1 MTTPDVELDDNRP
14 EEGAR
19 HPVHPPHTLTRHIT
33 KTLRHASIAD
43 HEEQPAEEDTTAFF
57 SEADEVL
64 RLIGSFSD
72 PAAAHEAAAERVGL
86 ILDRYQE
93 QATVLDP
100 QLEAMVVPLLEAVR
114 VVARSGGSRELL
126 PHTCKVMYT
135 LCKVRGYKTIVK
147 FVPHE
152 VADLEPLV
160 ALLGSLDAADG
171 ANWQV
176 TYALMVWLSMV
187 VMVPFDLAIIDSS
200 SAVAADGEAAAP
212 PLTLVERI
220 LQLARLHLGSTGPA
234 REAAAVLCA
243 RLLTRPGLQPH
254 LREFVRWG
262 VAQIQKGRD
271 EDAAVGADGAATAT
285 DGATQDDGKP
295 RSALAQSFLTAGISS
310 ALACAMKL
318 GHRLE
323 LLPQLPLLATVT
335 NNPEALLNDSS
346 VTRRKLGVK
355 LLQRAA
361 LVYLPPTVAAWRY
374 QRGARSLEHNLAAS
388 AEDYGVAGPD
398 MPSSTAPASAA
409 AAAAA
414 TAPPAAEA
422 EEEGEG
428 EESLVPEEIE
438 GLIEQLLCGLKDS
451 DTVVRWSAAK
461 GVGRVTS
468 RLPLELADDVVAS
481 ALELLSDD
489 EEANA
494 WHGGCLALAELARR
508 GLLLPSRLA
517 EVVPRI
523 AVALQ
528 YDVSRGAASVGTHVR
543 DAACYVCW
551 AFARAFDPDVM
562 AAHVM
567 ELAPSLLVVLAFDR
581 EVNCRRAAAA
591 AFQENVG
598 RQGNFP
604 HGIDIVTK
612 ADYYAVGAR
621 SNAYLGVGYY
631 LAGHD
636 EYRRPLLEHLL
647 DVKARH
653 WEPKLRLLAAQAAAK
668 LAPLDVEWATTTMIP
683 SLVARS
689 TSADLKERHGAV
701 HMLAE
706 VLMGL
711 VSTCHGGDGAGLPQE
726 TRKAVAGVVPNIE
739 KMRLYK
745 GRGGEVMRGAACRLL
760 EVLALLRMPC
770 GPKAALEKLKT
781 IDECLKHPSES
792 ISFAAV
798 AALNAVTFM
807 YFKEPP
813 PDALRAYLSSV
824 EGGGGAP
831 LSAVGVIRLGCDWGQ
846 QGILVPR
853 YTLPL
858 AGDPN
863 PGLRR
868 GFALALGA
876 LPRGQ
881 LAARPQEVVHALC
894 VAARHYPH
902 QPAELKDPETR
913 RNAAKALLRAC
924 TCLGLKARGG
934 ELSAALW
941 REAVEQLL
949 RSFDDYQTDNRG
961 DVGSWVREAAM
972 QCAVPLLA
980 LACAP
985 EEQDR
990 VAAAAAEEA
999 AAPAPK
1005 PAEAEGADAGV
1016 PEAVAAAA
1024 APIKKE
1030 VTAEERAAEAAELAA
1045 MVPELSVRLA
1055 RALVQQLNEKIDR
1068 MRQVAGTTMRSL
1080 LAQPG
1085 LPPLP
1090 HHEQLCELLCVD
1102 LPGGGGGGGGGEAK
1116 ARAAKEAAA
1125 APVVAIPAAPAAGT
1139 TAEMFAAAAAAARV
1153 AARPDEVDFFVAPT
1167 RCFGV
1172 SVGAAGLAAY
1182 RRDALRG
1189 VAVSAGG
1196 ITSTTSKPAG
1206 AALEKLAASLSPSE
1220 LTALGDDLLALL
1232 EDHKEEDRLAV
1243 PLLRTAQ
1250 LLVEA
1255 KRLDPLLHSAAAAFG
1270 EKLLGGVRGVTRGS
1284 KEVGTLIVGLSV
1296 QILLLPYAQGA
1307 LLSDLLRSCVLLLAH
1322 RYPKVR
1328 KAAADQLYLH
1338 LLTYGDPGPLSAP
1351 PPPEPPKAELT
1362 CGFEEV
1368 AAEEEPKA
1376 AEVEAAAPAE
1386 PPAAVD
1392 PGRLDA
1398 LMSLLL
1404 ETPWLSG
1411 VEGHARPA
1419 RYTMLEL
1426 LQLPQ
1431 PLVAAAPAAKAK
1443 AKPSDEGTYAELVN
1457 EAGY

>member
-1 MTTPDVELDDNRP
+1 M
-14 EEGAR
+14 
-19 HPVHPPHTLTRHIT
+19 
-33 KTLRHASIAD
+33 
-43 HEEQPAEEDTTAFF
+43 
-57 SEADEVL
+57 L

-72 PAAAHEAAAERVGL
+72 PTAAHEAAAERVAL

-200 SAVAADGEAAAP
+200 SAVAAADGEAAKP

-262 VAQIQKGRD
+262 VAQLQKGRE
-271 EDAAVGADGAATAT
+271 EDAAAADGAGSA
-285 DGATQDDGKP
+285 DRDDAAPKP
-295 RSALAQSFLTAGISS
+295 RGALEQSFLTAGISS

-335 NNPEALLNDSS
+335 NNPEALLADPS
-346 VTRRKLGVK
+346 VTRRKLGIK

-388 AEDYGVAGPD
+388 AADDDVAGPLA
-398 MPSSTAPASAA
+398 PSTAPAA

-414 TAPPAAEA
+414 PPA
-422 EEEGEG
+422 EEEGD
-428 EESLVPEEIE
+428 ESLVPEEIE

-523 AVALQ
+523 AVALH

-604 HGIDIVTK
+604 HGIDIVTR

-621 SNAYLGVGYY
+621 SNAYLSVGLY
-631 LAGHD
+631 LAGYD

-653 WEPKLRLLAAQAAAK
+653 WEPKLRLLAAQAAAR
-668 LAPLDVEWATTTMIP
+668 LAPLDAEWTTTKMIP
-683 SLVARS
+683 ALVARS
-689 TSADLKERHGAV
+689 ISADLKERHGAV

-706 VLMGL
+706 VLLGL
-711 VSTCHGGDGAGLPQE
+711 VNTTHGGDGANLPVE
-726 TRKAVAGVVPNIE
+726 TRKAVANVVPNIE
-739 KMRLYK
+739 KMRLYR

-760 EVLALLRMPC
+760 EVLAVLKMPC

-798 AALNAVTFM
+798 AALNAVTFA

-813 PDALRAYLSSV
+813 PDALKAYLSSLD
-824 EGGGGAP
+824 GGGAAP
-831 LSAVGVIRLGCDWGQ
+831 VQSVSVMRLGCDWGQ

-858 AGDPN
+858 ASDPN

-876 LPRGQ
+876 LPLGQ
-881 LAARPQEVVHALC
+881 LAARPKEVIHALC
-894 VAARHYPH
+894 VAARHYAH
-902 QPAELKDPETR
+902 QAAELKDPETR
-913 RNAAKALLRAC
+913 RNAARALLRAC
-924 TCLGLKARGG
+924 TCLGLRARGG
-934 ELSAALW
+934 ELSASLW
-941 REAVEQLL
+941 REAFEQILL
-949 RSFDDYQTDNRG
+949 CFDDYQTDNRG

-985 EEQDR
+985 DEPKAAAAASP
-990 VAAAAAEEA
+990 VAAAA
-999 AAPAPK
+999 PV
-1005 PAEAEGADAGV
+1005 AEAS
-1016 PEAVAAAA
+1016 PVAAAA
-1024 APIKKE
+1024 PVAEAAPVVAAAAEGEAPSSAPPARKE
-1030 VTAEERAAEAAELAA
+1030 ATAEERAAEAAELAA

-1055 RALVQQLNEKIDR
+1055 RALLQQLNEKIDR
-1068 MRQVAGTTMRSL
+1068 MRQVAGATMRQL

-1090 HHEQLCELLCVD
+1090 HHARLCEMLCVD
-1102 LPGGGGGGGGGEAK
+1102 ASGEEV
-1116 ARAAKEAAA
+1116 AATATAPPAAA
-1125 APVVAIPAAPAAGT
+1125 AVAIPAAPAAGT
-1139 TAEMFAAAAAAARV
+1139 TAEMFAAAAAAAQV

-1172 SVGAAGLAAY
+1172 SVGAVGLAAY

-1206 AALEKLAASLSPSE
+1206 AALEKLAATLPASE
-1220 LTALGDDLLALL
+1220 LALLGDDLLALL
-1232 EDHKEEDRLAV
+1232 EAHAAEDRLAV

-1250 LLVEA
+1250 LLVET
-1255 KRLDPLLHSAAAAFG
+1255 KRLDPLLHSPSRFG
-1270 EKLLGGVRGVTRGS
+1270 ARLLGCVRGVTRGS

-1296 QILLLPYAQGA
+1296 QVLLLPYAEGP

-1338 LLTYGDPGPLSAP
+1338 LLTYGDPGPLCAP
-1351 PPPEPPKAELT
+1351 PPPEPPPGEVTAP
-1362 CGFEEV
+1362 CGLEEV
-1368 AAEEEPKA
+1368 AAEELEKKA
-1376 AEVEAAAPAE
+1376 EAATPPEE
-1386 PPAAVD
+1386 PPAPPAPVD
-1392 PGRLDA
+1392 PSRLDA
-1398 LMSLLL
+1398 LMALLL

-1411 VEGHARPA
+1411 VEQHARPA

-1426 LQLPQ
+1426 LNLPQ

-1457 EAGY
+1457 EVGY